1 MSFIIWR
8 NSVFYSKNISKF
20 NIFCKFPKTK
30 CKKLRV
36 LITIIF
42 IIYQNLAFSQSYL
55 GWITNQVNFRS
66 QPDKSSE
73 VISSLKAG
81 TQIFIIS
88 SETENDFYN
97 IIDINTNT
105 EGYVH
110 KSFVKLGDYVPKSN
124 GGLFSPDGSSSSYN
138 PEVSI
143 YNNTSKTLTLKLNS
157 EVYSFSPS
165 ERKTITISPGI
176 YDYRASAPGVLP
188 NIGSESLRSNTK
200 YSWKFYIQTKWGY

>member
-1 MSFIIWR
+1 MKKTLLTTFL
-8 NSVFYSKNISKF
+8 
-20 NIFCKFPKTK
+20 IFA
-30 CKKLRV
+30 
-36 LITIIF
+36 
-42 IIYQNLAFSQSYL
+42 AFFTSYSQSYL
-55 GWITNQVNFRS
+55 GWITKQVNFRT
-66 QPDKSSE
+66 QPDKTSD

-88 SETENDFYN
+88 SEPENDFYN

-110 KSFVKLGDYVPKSN
+110 KSFVKLGEYVPKSN

-157 EVYSFSPS
+157 EIFSFSPS
-165 ERKTITISPGI
+165 ERKTITISPGT

-200 YSWKFYIQTKWGY
+200 YSWEFYIQTKWGY